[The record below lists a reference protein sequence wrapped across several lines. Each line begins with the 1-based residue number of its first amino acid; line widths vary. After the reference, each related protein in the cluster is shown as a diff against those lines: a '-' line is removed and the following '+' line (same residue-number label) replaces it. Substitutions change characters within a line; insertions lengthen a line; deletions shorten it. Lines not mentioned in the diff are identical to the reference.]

1 MNALTRM
8 LHCRGIRCGECG
20 AWGSREYTR
29 RNWKP
34 KVVRGRTTGYYKK
47 RMVGRVGR
55 PCTHISPEQKVSESS
70 FSLPS
75 TAQAVHVDGLCYNI
89 FNINRSVI

>member
-1 MNALTRM
+1 MVSVGPGEAGSIPAGIGSQRWFAGEPQATTRK
-8 LHCRGIRCGECG
+8 EWWVS
-20 AWGSREYTR
+20 A
-29 RNWKP
+29 
-34 KVVRGRTTGYYKK
+34 
-47 RMVGRVGR
+47 GRVGR